1 MMVKICYSYL
11 IFLDLP
17 GKNILRNKFIIFPF
31 LFLFLITQFK
41 YNASQYIKDN
51 NKKSLELVLNVVQD
65 YAKLIL
71 LVAR

>member
-17 GKNILRNKFIIFPF
+17 GKNILRNKCHNFSFFIFI
-31 LFLFLITQFK
+31 LITQFK